1 MKLWRAI
8 AKSCQINWRVEIVE
22 NSAITE
28 VNELKNI
35 YITVFRFT
43 FEIFQG
49 FFKCKFFTF
58 STLNPSGTTRL
69 ILK

>member
-22 NSAITE
+22 NSAIAE

-35 YITVFRFT
+35 YITVFKLAFY
-43 FEIFQG
+43 I
-49 FFKCKFFTF
+49 
-58 STLNPSGTTRL
+58 
-69 ILK
+69 

>member
-35 YITVFRFT
+35 YITVFKLAFY
-43 FEIFQG
+43 I
-49 FFKCKFFTF
+49 
-58 STLNPSGTTRL
+58 
-69 ILK
+69 